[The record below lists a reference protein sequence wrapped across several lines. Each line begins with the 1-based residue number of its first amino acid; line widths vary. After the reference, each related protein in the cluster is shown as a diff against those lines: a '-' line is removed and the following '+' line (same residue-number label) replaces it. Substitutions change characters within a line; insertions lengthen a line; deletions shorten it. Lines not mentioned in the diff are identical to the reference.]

1 MVGIGDHDRD
11 APLEQSHLFTKK
23 LSNVKNANDQSDLR
37 DLLDDM
43 AAKFGVVDEQLQA
56 WVLRTTAESL
66 VSAVI
71 RLDKQDVMSGEDRHV
86 TKIPQRTSCASSA
99 HVVHC

>member
-11 APLEQSHLFTKK
+11 APLEQSHLFAKK

-56 WVLRTTAESL
+56 
-66 VSAVI
+66 
-71 RLDKQDVMSGEDRHV
+71 
-86 TKIPQRTSCASSA
+86 
-99 HVVHC
+99 